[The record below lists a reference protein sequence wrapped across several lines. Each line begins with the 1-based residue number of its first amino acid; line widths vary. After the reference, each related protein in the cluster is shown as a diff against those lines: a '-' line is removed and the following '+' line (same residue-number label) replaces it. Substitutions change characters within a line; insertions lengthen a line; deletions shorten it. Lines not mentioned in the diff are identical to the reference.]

1 MNRAFKRMVDGWWL
15 MVRGS
20 RRPGAA
26 AAAASRGKRGHA
38 GFTLIEILVATS
50 ILLIIVLLMSM
61 IFQQSSGAYQSGTN
75 RVNEQKVLRNI
86 LGMISRDMTLA
97 VDSRNYPGYDNDF
110 GPISVAFVALT
121 GTPGNDED
129 DIRRTPQWI
138 EFSYS
143 EGKVTRTC
151 TDLEWD
157 EAGMVWKPLNPLHDT
172 PPAKTESILNPE
184 QDLAEFCFEILWP
197 DDDGTKMLP
206 LRVDVFAS
214 LSHEGKYSFA
224 RGHSAGRDREFG
236 TDDDIIAG
244 GPQW

>member
-1 MNRAFKRMVDGWWL
+1 MNRVFRKMFDGWWL
-15 MVRGS
+15 LIRGIGRS
-20 RRPGAA
+20 GTMAPVTGRERRG
-26 AAAASRGKRGHA
+26 RG

-50 ILLIIVLLMSM
+50 ILLIIVLMMSM

-97 VDSRNYPGYDNDF
+97 VDSRNYPGYDNKFD
-110 GPISVAFVALT
+110 SDDMAAFVALT
-121 GTPGNDED
+121 GTPDAGG
-129 DIRRTPQWI
+129 RRTPQWI

-184 QDLAEFCFEILWP
+184 QDLAEFYFEITWP
-197 DDDGTKMLP
+197 DDDGTEMLP

-224 RGHSAGRDREFG
+224 RGRSAGRDREFG

-244 GPQW
+244 GRGPQ